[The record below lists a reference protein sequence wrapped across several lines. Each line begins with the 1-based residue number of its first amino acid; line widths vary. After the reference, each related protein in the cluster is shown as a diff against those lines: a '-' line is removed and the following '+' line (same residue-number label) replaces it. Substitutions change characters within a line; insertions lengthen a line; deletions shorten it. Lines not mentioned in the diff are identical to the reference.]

1 MRTLPKDF
9 LWGGA
14 IAANQVE
21 GGYNED
27 GRGLA
32 NMDVVPNG
40 KNRFQ
45 YMFGNVQDLSFKED
59 EKYPVLNGIDFYHRY
74 KEDIALFAEMGFK
87 VFRISIAWT
96 RIFPKGDEISP
107 NRAGIAYYRKV
118 FETCK
123 KYGIEPLVT
132 LSHYEMPY
140 YLCEHYGGWTNR
152 QTIAFFL
159 RYCETVFR
167 EYQDLVHYWLTF
179 NEMNTLVSRFGTL
192 LAGGILPE
200 DGEDLFGRKRL
211 GSPETAAEK
220 SRRFTALHHQFLAGA
235 QAVKIAH
242 EINPE
247 NKVGCMLSA
256 AGVYPYTCSPE
267 DVLEAQAQMERS
279 NWLCGDVCVRG
290 AYPYF
295 AERFFREN
303 GVQIR
308 KEAGDDEILKN
319 GKVDFLSFSYY
330 SSRCATADP
339 KVIQTAG
346 NMMLGVPNPYL
357 EASEWGWI
365 IDPKGLRYLLNELYG
380 RYQIPLMVVENGLGA
395 VDRVTEDGQIHDDY
409 RIAYLSEHIRQM
421 WEAVNDGVELL
432 GYTPWGCIDLIS
444 ASTGEMKKRYGF
456 IYVDKD
462 DKGKGTLERKKKD
475 SFAWYRECIRT
486 NGASVL
492 STNKK
497 EDKL

>member
-1 MRTLPKDF
+1 
-9 LWGGA
+9 
-14 IAANQVE
+14 
-21 GGYNED
+21 
-27 GRGLA
+27 
-32 NMDVVPNG
+32 
-40 KNRFQ
+40 
-45 YMFGNVQDLSFKED
+45 
-59 EKYPVLNGIDFYHRY
+59 
-74 KEDIALFAEMGFK
+74 
-87 VFRISIAWT
+87 
-96 RIFPKGDEISP
+96 
-107 NRAGIAYYRKV
+107 
-118 FETCK
+118 
-123 KYGIEPLVT
+123 
-132 LSHYEMPY
+132 
-140 YLCEHYGGWTNR
+140 
-152 QTIAFFL
+152 
-159 RYCETVFR
+159 
-167 EYQDLVHYWLTF
+167 
-179 NEMNTLVSRFGTL
+179 
-192 LAGGILPE
+192 
-200 DGEDLFGRKRL
+200 
-211 GSPETAAEK
+211 
-220 SRRFTALHHQFLAGA
+220 
-235 QAVKIAH
+235 
-242 EINPE
+242 
-247 NKVGCMLSA
+247 MLSA

-267 DVLEAQAQMERS
+267 DVVEAQAQMERS

-444 ASTGEMKKRYGF
+444 ASTGEMKK
-456 IYVDKD
+456 
-462 DKGKGTLERKKKD
+462 TLWLYLCGQR
-475 SFAWYRECIRT
+475 R
-486 NGASVL
+486 
-492 STNKK
+492 
-497 EDKL
+497 